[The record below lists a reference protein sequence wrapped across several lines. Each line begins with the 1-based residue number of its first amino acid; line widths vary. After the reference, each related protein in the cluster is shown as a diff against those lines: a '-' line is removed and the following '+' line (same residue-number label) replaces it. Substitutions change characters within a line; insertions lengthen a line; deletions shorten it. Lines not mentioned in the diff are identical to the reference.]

1 MASLG
6 VNIDHVATLR
16 QARYRA
22 DPFSPFAEPDP
33 LEAARLAEDAGA
45 SLITA
50 HLREDKRH
58 IQPEDIHRIRSVV
71 RRFNLEMAALP
82 EMIAFACELGPDEV
96 CLVPERREEV
106 TTEGGLNL
114 LGHEDRFFSGIA
126 RLRSAGIL
134 VTAFID
140 PDEAQVRAAKT
151 AGVACVEL
159 HTGGYANTPHREAE
173 EVELA
178 KQAAAAELAHSMGL
192 EVHAGHGLT
201 YRNVR
206 RYVARIPH
214 LRTLN
219 IGHSIVC
226 RALWVG
232 WEKAIREMVFLA
244 AGE

>member
-22 DPFSPFAEPDP
+22 DPFSALAEPDP

-45 SLITA
+45 AVVTA

-58 IQPEDIHRIRSVV
+58 IQPEDILRIRSVV
-71 RRFNLEMAALP
+71 RRLNLEMAFLP
-82 EMIAFACELGPDEV
+82 EMIAFACELRPDEV

-114 LGHEDRFFSGIA
+114 LESEERFVPGIA

-134 VTAFID
+134 VTAFVD
-140 PDEAQVRAAKT
+140 PAEAQVRAAKA
-151 AGVACVEL
+151 AGADCVEL
-159 HTGGYANTPHREAE
+159 HTGGYANAIRPEAQE
-173 EVELA
+173 HELS
-178 KQAAAAELAHSMGL
+178 KQAAAAELARSLGL

-201 YRNVR
+201 YRNLR
-206 RYVARIPH
+206 RYLARIPH
-214 LRTLN
+214 VHTLN
-219 IGHSIVC
+219 IGHSIVS
-226 RALWVG
+226 RALWIG
-232 WEKAIREMVFLA
+232 WERAIREMVALA

>member
-22 DPFSPFAEPDP
+22 NPFSPLAEPDP

-45 SLITA
+45 AVVTA
-50 HLREDKRH
+50 HLREDRRH
-58 IQPEDIHRIRSVV
+58 MQPEDVRRIRSVV
-71 RRFNLEMAALP
+71 RRLNLEMAFLP
-82 EMIAFACELGPDEV
+82 EMISFACQLLPEEV

-114 LGHEDRFFSGIA
+114 LGSEERFSSGIA

-140 PDEAQVRAAKT
+140 PDPDQVRAAKK
-151 AGVACVEL
+151 AGADCVEL
-159 HTGGYANTPHREAE
+159 HTGGYANAIHPEAE
-173 EVELA
+173 ETELA
-178 KQAAAAELAHSMGL
+178 KQAAAAELARSIGL

-206 RYVARIPH
+206 RYVARLPQV
-214 LRTLN
+214 RTLN
-219 IGHSIVC
+219 IGHSIVS

-232 WEKAIREMVFLA
+232 WEKAIREMVALA

>member
-22 DPFSPFAEPDP
+22 DAFSVLAEPDP

-45 SLITA
+45 ALVTA
-50 HLREDKRH
+50 HLREDRRH

-71 RRFNLEMAALP
+71 RRLNLEMAVLP
-82 EMIAFACELGPDEV
+82 EMIAFACELRPDEV

-114 LGHEDRFFSGIA
+114 LGSEERFRRAVA
-126 RLRSAGIL
+126 RLRSAGI
-134 VTAFID
+134 VVAAFID
-140 PDEAQVRAAKT
+140 PLEAQIRAAKE
-151 AGVACVEL
+151 AGVDCVEL
-159 HTGGYANTPHREAE
+159 HTGGYANAVREEAQEAE
-173 EVELA
+173 IS
-178 KQAAAAELAHSMGL
+178 KQAAAADLARSIGL

-206 RYVARIPH
+206 RYVARVPRV
-214 LRTLN
+214 RTLN

-232 WEKAIREMVFLA
+232 WEKAVREMAALA

>member
-22 DPFSPFAEPDP
+22 NPFSPFAEPDP
-33 LEAARLAEDAGA
+33 LEAARLSEDAGA

-71 RRFNLEMAALP
+71 RRFNLEMAVLP
-82 EMIAFACELGPDEV
+82 EMIAFACELHPDEV

-114 LGHEDRFFSGIA
+114 LGNEERFSQGIA
-126 RLRSAGIL
+126 QLRSSGIL

-140 PDEAQVRAAKT
+140 PDETQVRAAKT
-151 AGVACVEL
+151 AGADCIEL
-159 HTGGYANTPHREAE
+159 HTGGYANATGPEAE

-178 KQAAAAELAHSMGL
+178 KQADAAGLAHSIGL

-206 RYVARIPH
+206 RYVARIPQV
-214 LRTLN
+214 RTLN

-232 WEKAIREMVFLA
+232 WEKAIREMVSLA
-244 AGE
+244 TGE

>member
-22 DPFSPFAEPDP
+22 DSFSPLAEPDP

-45 SLITA
+45 AVVTA
-50 HLREDKRH
+50 HLREDRRH
-58 IQPEDIHRIRSVV
+58 IQPEDIHRIRSLV
-71 RRFNLEMAALP
+71 RRLNLEMAVLP
-82 EMIAFACELGPDEV
+82 EMISFACELRPDEV

-114 LGHEDRFFSGIA
+114 VGCEERFRSAIA

-134 VTAFID
+134 VTAFVD
-140 PDEAQVRAAKT
+140 PLEPQIRAAKA
-151 AGVACVEL
+151 AGADCVEL
-159 HTGGYANTPHREAE
+159 HTGGYANAVREEAQE
-173 EVELA
+173 REIA
-178 KQAAAAELAHSMGL
+178 KQVAAADLAHSLGL
-192 EVHAGHGLT
+192 AVHAGHGLT

-206 RYVARIPH
+206 RFVTRVPH
-214 LRTLN
+214 VRVLN
-219 IGHSIVC
+219 IGHSIVS

-232 WEKAIREMVFLA
+232 WEKAVQEMVALA

>member
-22 DPFSPFAEPDP
+22 DPFSVLAEPDP
-33 LEAARLAEDAGA
+33 TEAARLAEEAGA
-45 SLITA
+45 AVVTA
-50 HLREDKRH
+50 HLREDQRH
-58 IQPEDIHRIRSVV
+58 IQREDILRIRRIV
-71 RRFNLEMAALP
+71 RRLNLEMAFLP
-82 EMIAFACELGPDEV
+82 EMIAFACELRPDEV

-114 LGHEDRFFSGIA
+114 LGQEERFRPGIA
-126 RLRSAGIL
+126 RLRAAGIL

-140 PDEAQVRAAKT
+140 PVEAQVRAARA
-151 AGVACVEL
+151 AGADCVEL
-159 HTGGYANTPHREAE
+159 HTGGYANAIR
-173 EVELA
+173 VEDQEKEIA
-178 KQAAAAELAHSMGL
+178 KQTAAADLAHSLGL

-206 RYVARIPH
+206 RYVARVPH
-214 LRTLN
+214 LHTLN
-219 IGHSIVC
+219 IGHAIVC

-232 WEKAIREMVFLA
+232 WQKAIREMVGLA